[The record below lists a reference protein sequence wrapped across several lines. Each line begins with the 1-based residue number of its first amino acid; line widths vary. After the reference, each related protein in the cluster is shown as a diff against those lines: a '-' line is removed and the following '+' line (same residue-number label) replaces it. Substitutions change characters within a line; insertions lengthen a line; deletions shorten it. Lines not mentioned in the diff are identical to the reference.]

1 MFFFE
6 QVNQKEKK
14 KEKDIRPLKEVS
26 AVFEPRPVK
35 TIVFHMYSNSII
47 AHQKYVLSDI
57 FNFYK

>member
-1 MFFFE
+1 MFFLS
-6 QVNQKEKK
+6 KSTKKKK
-14 KEKDIRPLKEVS
+14 KEKEIRPFKEVS

>member
-1 MFFFE
+1 MFFLSKSIKKK
-6 QVNQKEKK
+6 NKEK
-14 KEKDIRPLKEVS
+14 EIRPLKEVS